1 MSDKPCPFCSLPA
14 SRVVDGN
21 DHAFWIRDGFPVSPG
36 HSLIIPRRHVASFFA
51 ITFEERESLFQLL
64 DQAKLVADAE
74 FEPDGYNVG
83 INDGAT
89 AGQTVPPLHIHLI
102 PRYQG
107 DQADPRGGLRW
118 VIPEKADYWT
128 RPPCWLLPD
137 A

>member
-1 MSDKPCPFCSLPA
+1 MSNERCAFCSPPA
-14 SRVVDGN
+14 SRVLGAN

-51 ITFEERESLFQLL
+51 VTFEEREALLQLL
-64 DQAKLVADAE
+64 DEAKLAADAE

-89 AGQTVPPLHIHLI
+89 AGQTVLHLHIHLI

-107 DQADPRGGLRW
+107 DHDDPRGGVRW

-128 RPPCWLLPD
+128 RPPCGLLPD
-137 A
+137 T